1 MTEKYK
7 RKRDFC
13 RYMSFLCIVLPILV
27 FAIIAFINGEV
38 GDKVTLGLC
47 LLTCLL
53 FTLINLIFKHH
64 IRCTIWIMILGIYV
78 CIGNIIP
85 LLFVMIATTGLDEF
99 VFTPLYKRYNNKY
112 IINKEI
118 DKRQ

>member
-1 MTEKYK
+1 
-7 RKRDFC
+7 
-13 RYMSFLCIVLPILV
+13 
-27 FAIIAFINGEV
+27 
-38 GDKVTLGLC
+38 
-47 LLTCLL
+47 
-53 FTLINLIFKHH
+53 
-64 IRCTIWIMILGIYV
+64 MILGIYV